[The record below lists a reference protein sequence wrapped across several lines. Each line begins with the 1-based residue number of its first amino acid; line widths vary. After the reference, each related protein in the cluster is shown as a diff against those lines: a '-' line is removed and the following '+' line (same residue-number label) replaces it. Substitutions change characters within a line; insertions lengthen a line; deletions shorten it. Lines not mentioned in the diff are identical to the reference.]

1 MFSIANQNLFLTYP
15 LPNFHETNLMD
26 YSYLEELY
34 PVTIKV
40 YQIKVKEAVNQL
52 DYPGSM
58 IYDEY
63 PDALS
68 LYRIASQISD
78 DILLNQT
85 LEKKIDE
92 ELQDMVLQQKEI
104 EERTNEKGPCKLI
117 ELIQV
122 LLYMEIHKRR
132 VAKNSVMSTPIFIP
146 ENRIMRR
153 EYTEM
158 KEDMTSNFKNKVE
171 KIEKTFYNKE

>member
-1 MFSIANQNLFLTYP
+1 MFSIGNQNLFLTYP
-15 LPNFHETNLMD
+15 LPRSNETNLMD

-68 LYRIASQISD
+68 LFRIASQISD
-78 DILLNQT
+78 DILLNET

-92 ELQDMVLQQKEI
+92 EMQNQEQKQNEI
-104 EERTNEKGPCKLI
+104 KVKTNEKGPCKLI

-132 VAKNSVMSTPIFIP
+132 IAKNSMMFTPILIP
-146 ENRIMRR
+146 ENRIMRQ
-153 EYTEM
+153 EYTEIR
-158 KEDMTSNFKNKVE
+158 EDISSNFKNEVE
-171 KIEKTFYNKE
+171 KIGKTFYNKE

>member
-1 MFSIANQNLFLTYP
+1 MFSIGNQNLFLTYP
-15 LPNFHETNLMD
+15 LPSFHESNLMD

-40 YQIKVKEAVNQL
+40 YQVRVKEAVNQL

-68 LYRIASQISD
+68 LYRIASQISE
-78 DILLNQT
+78 DIMLNQM

-92 ELQDMVLQQKEI
+92 ELKDKINRENEN
-104 EERTNEKGPCKLI
+104 EEYANEKGPCKLI

-132 VAKNSVMSTPIFIP
+132 LMKNTVTCSPIFVP
-146 ENRIMRR
+146 EKRMIQNEYKEMR
-153 EYTEM
+153 
-158 KEDMTSNFKNKVE
+158 EDMIPNLKNEVE
-171 KIEKTFYNKE
+171 KIGKTFYNKE